1 MSKICVDFDML
12 ISYLIGEKPIV
23 DKLNLYTKSEELL
36 VTSLTLADISISLD
50 DDLVP
55 HKIVDNFRIL
65 PFEEKAALKSK
76 EIYRIMQDN
85 GNDNIKIAYNS
96 AIAIVNSAVML
107 TRKRERYKGVP
118 ELKLI

>member
-1 MSKICVDFDML
+1 ML
-12 ISYLIGEKPIV
+12 VSYLIGEKPIV
-23 DKLNLYTKSEELL
+23 DKLNLYTKSEELV
-36 VTSLTLADISISLD
+36 VTSLTLADISISLED
-50 DDLVP
+50 DFVP

-65 PFEEKAALKSK
+65 PFDERAALKSK

-85 GNDNIKIAYNS
+85 GNDNVKIAYNS
-96 AIAIVNSAVML
+96 AIVIVNSAVML